1 MMCTNIG
8 DEKVVK
14 KLCVRLKEGE
24 VCFKTKTNWRISTAY
39 TEGLSRV
46 IVCTY
51 VDLQVACLKA
61 EPISVFFISNLFFLR
76 FKHTKNLIR
85 ILCFRHFC
93 TKGVS
98 VRIWN

>member
-14 KLCVRLKEGE
+14 KLCMRLKESE

-39 TEGLSRV
+39 TEGLSRA

-93 TKGVS
+93 TKGIS

>member
-14 KLCVRLKEGE
+14 KLCMRLKESE

-46 IVCTY
+46 IVCT
-51 VDLQVACLKA
+51 VCRPSSCMSK
-61 EPISVFFISNLFFLR
+61 SGTNKCFLYQ
-76 FKHTKNLIR
+76 
-85 ILCFRHFC
+85 
-93 TKGVS
+93 
-98 VRIWN
+98 